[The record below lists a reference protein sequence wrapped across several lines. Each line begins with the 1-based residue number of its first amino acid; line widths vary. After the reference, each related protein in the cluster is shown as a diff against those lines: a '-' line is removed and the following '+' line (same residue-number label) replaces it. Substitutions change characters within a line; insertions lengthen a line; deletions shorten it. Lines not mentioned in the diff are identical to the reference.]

1 MVTWRPG
8 PTAYQQTED
17 VPLPSQ
23 SPPRTCLLLAAA
35 LPLLIL
41 PGGCVIPLAA
51 NVAMQAVNTI
61 ADAAS
66 EAAHEGPDSPAPPG
80 VAGSKASVVAANNTV
95 EHAKSADDQSADK
108 GYLATPYPALHRPPT
123 RQYSSAQRASLSEPS
138 K

>member
-1 MVTWRPG
+1 VAGRS
-8 PTAYQQTED
+8 TAYQQTEG

-23 SPPRTCLLLAAA
+23 SLPRTRLLLAAA

-66 EAAHEGPDSPAPPG
+66 EAAHEGPDSPVRPSAAAPKPSPAGASNTLEPG
-80 VAGSKASVVAANNTV
+80 TST
-95 EHAKSADDQSADK
+95 DDRSTDNGGLTA
-108 GYLATPYPALHRPPT
+108 PYPALHRPPT
-123 RQYSSAQRASLSEPS
+123 RQYTAFQRGGPSATE